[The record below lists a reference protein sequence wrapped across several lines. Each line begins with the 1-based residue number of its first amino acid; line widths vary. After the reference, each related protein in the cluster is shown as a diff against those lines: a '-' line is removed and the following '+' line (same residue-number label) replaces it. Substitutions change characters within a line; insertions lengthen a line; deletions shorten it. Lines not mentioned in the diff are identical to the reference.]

1 MRWIPPIRAGVVQL
15 VAVFLLHDVATAQEA
30 VYVVRHAERADSSA
44 DSELSADGVKR
55 SMALSKE
62 LAAAGVT
69 RIFAT
74 ERKRTVQTAAPLA
87 QALHVTTTIVPAAD
101 EATLVEKVRESKRT
115 DRVLIVGH
123 SNTVP
128 SILHRLGVT
137 ETISIADDEFDNLY
151 IAVPTLDG
159 AAVLVRLKY

>member
-1 MRWIPPIRAGVVQL
+1 
-15 VAVFLLHDVATAQEA
+15 VFLLQDVAAAQEA
-30 VYVVRHAERADSSA
+30 VYVVRHAERLDTSA
-44 DSELSADGVKR
+44 DSELSAEGVKR
-55 SMALSKE
+55 SVTLSKL
-62 LAAAGVT
+62 LAGAGIT

-87 QALHVTTTIVPAAD
+87 EALHVSTTIVEAAN
-101 EATLVEKVRESKRT
+101 EASLVEKVRASRPI

-128 SILHRLGVT
+128 SILRRLGVSESVT
-137 ETISIADDEFDNLY
+137 IADTEFDNLF
-151 IAVPTLDG
+151 IVVPKSEG